1 MLKFIFAFDRRG
13 SLCFCIS
20 KFFCTFRVD
29 LHANAYQHKTV
40 KMFDLVT
47 PFLLCCDLHSA
58 TFYEPIQPLFL
69 SDVHWHVA
77 LGRWTHPC
85 HGSKGTKVSCGHPQ
99 STWLFSKTTFLQ
111 GPVNLS
117 RACEDAQSLA
127 RLTDGWLIGQVSK
140 MIKLTMII
148 LALEERSN

>member
-13 SLCFCIS
+13 SLGFCIS

-58 TFYEPIQPLFL
+58 TFYQPIQALFFIRCTL
-69 SDVHWHVA
+69 
-77 LGRWTHPC
+77 TC
-85 HGSKGTKVSCGHPQ
+85 GSWQMNTSMSWEQRYKGFLWAT
-99 STWLFSKTTFLQ
+99 TWLFSKTTFLQ

-127 RLTDGWLIGQVSK
+127 RLTDGWLIGQVNK
-140 MIKLTMII
+140 MIKLTMIMM
-148 LALEERSN
+148 ALEERSN